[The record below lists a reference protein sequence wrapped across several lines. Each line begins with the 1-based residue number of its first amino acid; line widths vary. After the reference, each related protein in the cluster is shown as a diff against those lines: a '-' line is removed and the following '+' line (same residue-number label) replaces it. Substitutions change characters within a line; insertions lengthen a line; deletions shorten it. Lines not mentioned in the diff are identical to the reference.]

1 MQQLAQLKQGTQKN
15 SNQKSREGQQES
27 DYHNSQQELNYHKS
41 EFWITEK
48 QNRILMLKKSIANPQ
63 LIETLKSIAKSQLI
77 E

>member
-15 SNQKSREGQQES
+15 SNQKSREVQEES

-41 EFWITEK
+41 EFWITKK
-48 QNRILMLKKSIANPQ
+48 QNRILMPKKSIANPQ